1 MRFCWLFVLFCLI
14 SCSPDKK
21 PSSVSFY
28 YWKTRVALQ
37 PREKQV
43 LEDNNVEKIYLRYF
57 DIELKN
63 DQPFPISSVIF
74 GEIPNAKIVPVIYIK
89 NEVMLH
95 PKVDVK
101 KLAALMLSYIDQI
114 NNHYHLSIQ
123 EIQLDCDWSLK
134 SKQKFFSLLRS
145 LKEQRQLTYSATIR
159 LHQIKFFKETGV
171 PPVDYGV
178 LMYYNMGSI
187 SSGSINSIY
196 ERSIAQQYIKS
207 LTSYPLHLQIALPIF
222 SWGVHIRN
230 GRVVNLIN
238 RLRKDD
244 LLKHNGFQ
252 RIAPEKFRVVKDGTY
267 FGQLFALDDIIKTE
281 EIREEQLTE
290 MVDDLRKYIKKQ
302 PSEIIFYD
310 LDQQNIR
317 NYEENIFKKVATR
330 F

>member
-1 MRFCWLFVLFCLI
+1 
-14 SCSPDKK
+14 
-21 PSSVSFY
+21 
-28 YWKTRVALQ
+28 
-37 PREKQV
+37 
-43 LEDNNVEKIYLRYF
+43 
-57 DIELKN
+57 
-63 DQPFPISSVIF
+63 
-74 GEIPNAKIVPVIYIK
+74 
-89 NEVMLH
+89 MLH

-114 NNHYHLSIQ
+114 NNHYHLSTQ

-238 RLRKDD
+238 RLCKDD